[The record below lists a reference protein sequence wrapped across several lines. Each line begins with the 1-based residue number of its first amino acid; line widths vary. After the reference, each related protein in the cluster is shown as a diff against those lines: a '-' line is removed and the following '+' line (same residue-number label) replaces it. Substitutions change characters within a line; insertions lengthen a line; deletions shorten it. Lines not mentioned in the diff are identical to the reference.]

1 MKRIDTFKSFTDLRN
16 QLREEQ
22 KMQEQTSKI
31 EKTANEFAE
40 LLKKYNA
47 ASVAEISE
55 EQLPEFMAELL
66 GEATKEEKKKAQYDR
81 TIAAMQYAKEL
92 KAKKEKEAKDAALTK
107 SAQRYHRVKE
117 SVEMIEE
124 GTRGFF
130 GKIDKNGN
138 IKAVYTHYDS
148 YPEYMLPTIQKGYM
162 DGKNVD
168 DVIGQGDNSG
178 LDADINKIKFY
189 NDKHSMTPMVGKVDK
204 ATDFIKK
211 ARSNSSAEFV
221 YLFDERTG
229 KWMMA
234 DTYKDRDLK
243 PAFESVVV
251 EEINEGK
258 RENGKVVTAWKKTG
272 LTDLNAIAKV
282 YADAMEDA
290 NFHKEMVTSKA
301 IGAAS
306 KSPKTNVDAS
316 DIAAA
321 ADWSGYAIANGT
333 VEYLN
338 MIGEEGA
345 ASKLLTA
352 ITKYNLNESTELPV
366 SLELVIEAAGD
377 FAGWIALFNGKKVE
391 IKKDEAKDLWSA
403 KKLAIAKMK
412 VPKSKE
418 SMVAIAPAVEEAF
431 VTEAEVDIHDEVS
444 GVIADLYSKLNDLA
458 EETTDTAWR
467 KAIETII
474 KSVENVEKNIDKAA
488 YKLGVVPT
496 HESEEMDEAYDGTV
510 ADFKYDLEM
519 AVEEMGI
526 SPIAIKKVS
535 KKGKGFEVRMSSYMS
550 QKGTWESLAKAVGA
564 ELVDFQKGS
573 INVGVFESL
582 NEAEIKT
589 EEEFR
594 AYAETVLKKAH
605 GEKYDEAKAK
615 EAIDGIIAKVDGDF
629 GAAVGMLTSGLGESV
644 VNEGQDE
651 EQTAMELYVKL
662 VDPKSGKYS
671 QQDMEKMQLKELED
685 LAEAEGLKGKDAKEV
700 AKELLKI
707 ARG

>member
-189 NDKHSMTPMVGKVDK
+189 NDKHSMTPMVGKADK

-234 DTYKDRDLK
+234 DTRNDRNLK
-243 PAFESVVV
+243 PAFESV
-251 EEINEGK
+251 E
-258 RENGKVVTAWKKTG
+258 
-272 LTDLNAIAKV
+272 
-282 YADAMEDA
+282 
-290 NFHKEMVTSKA
+290 
-301 IGAAS
+301 
-306 KSPKTNVDAS
+306 TN
-316 DIAAA
+316 
-321 ADWSGYAIANGT
+321 
-333 VEYLN
+333 
-338 MIGEEGA
+338 
-345 ASKLLTA
+345 
-352 ITKYNLNESTELPV
+352 
-366 SLELVIEAAGD
+366 EAAGD
-377 FAGWIALFNGKKVE
+377 FAGWIAFFNGKKVE
-391 IKKDEAKDLWSA
+391 ITKDEAKDLWAA
-403 KKLAIAKMK
+403 KQLAIAKLK
-412 VPKSKE
+412 VPKSKVG
-418 SMVAIAPAVEEAF
+418 MLAIAPAVEEAF

-444 GVIADLYSKLNDLA
+444 DVIADLYSKLNDLA
-458 EETTDTAWR
+458 EETTDSAWR

-474 KSVENVEKNIDKAA
+474 KSVETVEKNIDKAA

-550 QKGTWESLAKAVGA
+550 LRGTWESLAKAIGA

-582 NEAEIKT
+582 NEAEINS

-605 GEKYDEAKAK
+605 GEEYDEAKAK
-615 EAIDGIIAKVDGDF
+615 EAIDGILAKVDGDF
-629 GAAVGMLTSGLGESV
+629 GAAVGMLTSGLGEAV

-685 LAEAEGLKGKDAKEV
+685 LVEAEGLKGKDAKEV